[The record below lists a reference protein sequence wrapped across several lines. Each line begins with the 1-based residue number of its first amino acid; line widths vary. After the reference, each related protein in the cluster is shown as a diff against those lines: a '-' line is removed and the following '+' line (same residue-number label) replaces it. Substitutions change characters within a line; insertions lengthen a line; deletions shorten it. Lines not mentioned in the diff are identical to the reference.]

1 MGRKKTKGVIRF
13 PEDFH
18 IEGLIDVM
26 QMSKVTEEDLC
37 KATKMPKH
45 AQLHQFINRVAA
57 GEIHPN
63 AKLLISLTEIG
74 LRCHVNASRKREIH
88 YFELRQY
95 LIEDNVSQSALAEKV
110 DIDKFQ
116 LNCYLNLKKFPS
128 CDRLYA
134 IAKALD
140 ICIFFKPGDQK
151 RFEKIWS
158 R

>member
-18 IEGLIDVM
+18 LEGLCDVITF
-26 QMSKVTEEDLC
+26 SKVTEEDLC
-37 KATKMPKH
+37 KATKMPKP

-74 LRCHVNASRKREIH
+74 LRCNVNSLKKQKVH
-88 YFELRQY
+88 YFNLRQY
-95 LIEDNVSQSALAEKV
+95 LIDNNVSQSALAEKV

-116 LNCYLNLKKFPS
+116 LNCYLSLKKYPS
-128 CDRLYA
+128 CERLYA

-140 ICIFFKPGDQK
+140 ICIFFKPGDK
-151 RFEKIWS
+151 VVWNRS
-158 R
+158 

>member
-1 MGRKKTKGVIRF
+1 MGRKKIKGEIRF

-26 QMSKVTEEDLC
+26 QMSKITEEDLC
-37 KATKMPKH
+37 KATKMPKP

-63 AKLLISLTEIG
+63 AKLLISLTKIG
-74 LRCHVNASRKREIH
+74 LECDVNGSKEERVH
-88 YFELRQY
+88 YFNLRQY
-95 LIEDNVSQSALAEKV
+95 LIDNNVSQSALAEKV

-116 LNCYLNLKKFPS
+116 LNCYLSLKKYPS
-128 CDRLYA
+128 CERLYA

-140 ICIFFKPGDQK
+140 ICIFFKPGDK
-151 RFEKIWS
+151 VVWNRA
-158 R
+158 